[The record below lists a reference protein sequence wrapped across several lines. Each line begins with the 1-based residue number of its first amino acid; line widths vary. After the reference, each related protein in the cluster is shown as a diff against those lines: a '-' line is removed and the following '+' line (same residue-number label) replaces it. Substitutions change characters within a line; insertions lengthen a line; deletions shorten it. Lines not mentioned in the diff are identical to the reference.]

1 MRALFFVSGEKWN
14 AHARAFV
21 LAARGLKARG
31 HEVLLACASDCPVQV
46 RAAASELPVMS
57 LNPEESATGSMLQIR
72 RALKEQ
78 GFDVVF
84 VHTDAE
90 LLMAS
95 SAMRLGRGAGMV
107 IRRIPPFSVGTEGRG
122 ARLATRIAST
132 GLLFSTEADLQ
143 NADVK
148 GRRLPAAVA
157 PLSVDP
163 TEHDAAAVIPR
174 PAIGAPANSTLIICV
189 HDSEDK
195 HKVLAPL
202 RALALLAPR
211 HPELHLGILGG
222 GRQEELRMQGAA
234 LGVNA
239 MVSYL
244 GARDDEL
251 SVLRAADVG
260 WVAGD
265 GDAAAL
271 AALDFMACRT
281 PVLAERNSLTEHY
294 VADGIAGLLLPRVD
308 TPADTTSVA
317 ASVAAFLAKKEQR
330 TAMGNAGRARLQREF
345 SYEAMIR
352 GYEQAAAAV
361 SGAAAKTVA

>member
-31 HEVLLACASDCPVQV
+31 HEILLACASDCPVQV

-57 LNPEESATGSMLQIR
+57 LNPEESATGSTLQIR

-78 GFDVVF
+78 GIDVVF
-84 VHTDAE
+84 VHSDGE
-90 LLMAS
+90 LMMAS

-107 IRRIPPFSVGTEGRG
+107 IRRIPPFSVGPEGRG

-132 GLLFSTEADLQ
+132 GLLFSTEVDRQ
-143 NADVK
+143 NADMK
-148 GRRLPAAVA
+148 RRLPAAVA

-163 TEHDAAAVIPR
+163 TEHDAAAVLPR
-174 PAIGAPANSTLIICV
+174 AAIGAPANSTLIICV
-189 HDSEDK
+189 HDGEDR

-222 GRQEELRMQGAA
+222 ARQEELRMQGAA

-260 WVAGD
+260 WVAGN

-281 PVLAERNSLTEHY
+281 PVLAERTALTEHY
-294 VADGIAGLLLPRVD
+294 VADGIAGVLLPPVV

-352 GYEQAAAAV
+352 GYEQAAAAAT
-361 SGAAAKTVA
+361 GGAAKTVA